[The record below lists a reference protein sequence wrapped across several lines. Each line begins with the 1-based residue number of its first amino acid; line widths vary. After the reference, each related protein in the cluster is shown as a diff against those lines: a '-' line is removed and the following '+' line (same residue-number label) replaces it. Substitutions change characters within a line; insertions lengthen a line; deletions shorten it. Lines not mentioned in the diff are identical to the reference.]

1 MTLLTLPGW
10 QLAAAQAFPSRP
22 LRLVVPNLYAYKS
35 VKWVRGI
42 QFLDR
47 ESPGL
52 WEFNGYHIY
61 GDPFK
66 EQRSSNLTSDAGE
79 CDSQDG

>member
-1 MTLLTLPGW
+1 MTGCNAYLDGL
-10 QLAAAQAFPSRP
+10 
-22 LRLVVPNLYAYKS
+22 LVVPNLYAYKS

-42 QFLDR
+42 ELLDR

-66 EQRSSNLTSDAGE
+66 EQRFSS
-79 CDSQDG
+79 

>member
-1 MTLLTLPGW
+1 MATTSRNVWLCPLPLRHDGEPFT
-10 QLAAAQAFPSRP
+10 AEHGYP

-42 QFLDR
+42 EFLDR

-66 EQRSSNLTSDAGE
+66 EQRSSS
-79 CDSQDG
+79 

>member
-1 MTLLTLPGW
+1 
-10 QLAAAQAFPSRP
+10 
-22 LRLVVPNLYAYKS
+22 

-42 QFLDR
+42 ELLDR

-66 EQRSSNLTSDAGE
+66 EQRSSS
-79 CDSQDG
+79 